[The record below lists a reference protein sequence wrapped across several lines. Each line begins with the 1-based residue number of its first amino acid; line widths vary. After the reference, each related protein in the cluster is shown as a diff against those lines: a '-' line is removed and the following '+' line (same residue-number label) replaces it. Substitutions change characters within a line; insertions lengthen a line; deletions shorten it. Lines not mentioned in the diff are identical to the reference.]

1 MPSVRSERLRRLAGL
16 LAGQFLHEAL
26 TTTLRASLLVG
37 VVAALLA
44 NWGAW
49 RYFQSS
55 FDAHDLRRA
64 AAHATQ
70 PPTAVAVLGID
81 DAGYES
87 WFGGRSPLDRA
98 RLAALLQA
106 LDEALPQT
114 RGFLIDLDL
123 APLSDDPADPVLAVL
138 LRHPGR
144 WVLADPVLR
153 DADDTPLRQAWRAR
167 LCAAGVHLGLPL
179 VPTAFGYADGAWQFS
194 GSLAQV
200 ALAVDGQAAPA
211 PAGGGCQAWQQ
222 ARAAAARQP
231 DGMPARLA
239 APLAITTLSQG
250 LVVPFSGEVDDS
262 VQLLAAQ
269 PPRWLVIGG
278 MWGPH
283 DRIDTPAGLRYGLM
297 VHAAGLQGG
306 LDGERSVGLVGR
318 LTVGWLALSA
328 LGVVLA
334 LLQRLMEARLGPWGT
349 QPALQARWP
358 GHAFAAQRLW
368 PGVQVLLVLA
378 WLLAVAEALAWCH
391 AHTGLWVATAPA
403 AALVL
408 VRTTLG
414 WGWGQ
419 NKVRTFNSL
428 SQAWEVTAM
437 EPLRRDLQSLRDC
450 WHRARGRAAP
460 GTESA
465 PAAAATPRPSHWRN
479 AAEAAL
485 VLSSLAVQTVIP
497 AAALVWLL
505 LRQA

>member
-1 MPSVRSERLRRLAGL
+1 MRSERLKRLAGQ

-26 TTTLRASLLVG
+26 TSTLRASLLVG
-37 VVAALLA
+37 VVATLLSH
-44 NWGAW
+44 WGGW

-64 AAHATQ
+64 AAHATH

-81 DAGYES
+81 DAGYER

-106 LDEALPQT
+106 VDDALPQA

-123 APLSDDPADPVLAVL
+123 APLADDPADPVLAAL

-179 VPTAFGYADGAWQFS
+179 VPTAFGYAEGAWQFA

-200 ALAVDGQAAPA
+200 ALAVDGGQAAPA
-211 PAGGGCQAWQQ
+211 PSPAPAGGSCQAWQQ
-222 ARAAAARQP
+222 ARAAAARQA

-269 PPRWLVIGG
+269 PPRWVVIGG

-306 LDGERSVGLVGR
+306 LNGERSVGLAAR
-318 LTVGWLALSA
+318 LTVGWLALSLLA
-328 LGVVLA
+328 VLLA
-334 LLQRLMEARLGPWGT
+334 LLQQQMATRLGPWASASG
-349 QPALQARWP
+349 PWP
-358 GHAFAAQRLW
+358 GHTFLAQRLW
-368 PGVQVLLVLA
+368 PGGQLALVLIYLLVLT
-378 WLLAVAEALAWCH
+378 EALAWWH
-391 AHTGLWVATAPA
+391 ARTGLWIAAAPA
-403 AALVL
+403 AALV
-408 VRTTLG
+408 VMRTTLG

-419 NKVRTFNSL
+419 NRVVIHEGLRE
-428 SQAWEVTAM
+428 AWRATVLA
-437 EPLRRDLQSLRDC
+437 PLRRDLQSLRDC
-450 WHRARGRAAP
+450 WARARAHHR
-460 GTESA
+460 
-465 PAAAATPRPSHWRN
+465 PAAEPPAGLPVPSAWRN
-479 AAEAAL
+479 AVEALL
-485 VLSSLAVQTVIP
+485 VLVSLAMQTVLP
-497 AAALVWLL
+497 MAMLMWLL
-505 LRQA
+505 LHTG